1 MRRTTR
7 STLAGSLTL
16 LAALFGPRPAP
27 AAAELVYGFDI
38 EVTLSADRDLAEVEL
53 RVNQDAALLNEV
65 RWRPGPARA
74 FRGDGDVENQDDA
87 VLWRVPADGG
97 RLSYEVPIRHR
108 RNSNGYDAWIG
119 PRWAIFRGD
128 DLVPSARTVTEIG
141 ARSRTRLRF
150 ELPEDWS
157 SITAYPRTDDGWYR
171 IDRPE
176 RRFDRPVGW
185 MAVGRLGVR
194 RATISGVEVAV
205 AGPTGISLRRMDTL
219 AFLNWNLPALTAVFE
234 DFPGELLVLSA
245 GEPMW
250 RGGLSGPGSLFLH
263 QDRPL
268 ISENGTSTLM
278 HELLHLAQGYRADD
292 DADWIV
298 EGLAEFYSIEFMR
311 RSGSLPPEQATRA
324 FERQREWGRDVDSL
338 RTNRSTGAV
347 TARAATLFAQLD
359 REVRRATAGEASL
372 DDVARGL
379 TAHGGPVDLAT
390 LRQVAEGV
398 TGAPSSV
405 LADDRVP
412 GY

>member
-7 STLAGSLTL
+7 STLAGTLTL

-27 AAAELVYGFDI
+27 AAAELGSGFDI

-338 RTNRSTGAV
+338 RTNRSAGAV

>member
-157 SITAYPRTDDGWYR
+157 SITAYPRTDDGWDR

-379 TAHGGPVDLAT
+379 TAHGGPVALAT

-405 LADDRVP
+405 VADDRVP

>member
-1 MRRTTR
+1 MRSVTHHTP
-7 STLAGSLTL
+7 AWAVAL
-16 LAALFGPRPAP
+16 LVTLFGVQPVRAAP
-27 AAAELVYGFDI
+27 ELVYGFDV
-38 EVTLSADRDLAEVEL
+38 EVTMEADRDLAEVEL
-53 RVNQDAALLNEV
+53 RVTQDQVLLKEV

-74 FRGDGDVENQDDA
+74 FRGDGDVETLEDA

-97 RLSYEVPIRHR
+97 RLRYEVPIRHR
-108 RNSNGYDAWIG
+108 RSSKGYDAWIG

-128 DLVPSARTVTEIG
+128 DLVPSARTLTETG

-150 ELPEDWS
+150 ALPDDWS
-157 SITAYPRTDDGWYR
+157 SITAYPRTDDDWYR
-171 IDRPE
+171 VDRPE

-194 RATISGVEVAV
+194 RATISGVDVAV
-205 AGPTGISLRRMDTL
+205 AGPTGIGLRRMDTL
-219 AFLNWNLPALTAVFE
+219 AFLNWNLPAVAAVFE
-234 DFPGELLVLSA
+234 DFPQQLLVLSA

-250 RGGLSGPGSLFLH
+250 RGGLSGPASLFLH

-292 DADWIV
+292 DGDWIV

-311 RSGSLPPEQATRA
+311 RSGTLPPEQAKRA
-324 FERQREWGRDVDSL
+324 FERQRDWGDNVESL

-347 TARAATLFAQLD
+347 TARAATLFAELD
-359 REVRRATAGEASL
+359 REVRRATADEASL
-372 DDVARGL
+372 DNVARGL

-390 LRQVAEGV
+390 LRQVAEQV
-398 TGAPSSV
+398 IGAPSAV

>member
-1 MRRTTR
+1 MRPATR
-7 STLAGSLTL
+7 STPLGALTL
-16 LAALFGPRPAP
+16 LAALVGAHPVRAAP
-27 AAAELVYGFDI
+27 VLVYGFDV
-38 EVTLSADRDLAEVEL
+38 EVILSADRDLAEVEL
-53 RVNQDAALLNEV
+53 RVTQDPALLKEV
-65 RWRPGPARA
+65 RWRPGPAQA
-74 FRGDGDVENQDDA
+74 FRGDGDIERLDDA

-97 RLSYEVPIRHR
+97 RLRYEVPIRHR
-108 RNSNGYDAWIG
+108 RNSKGHDAWIG

-128 DLVPSARTVTEIG
+128 DLVPSARTLTETG

-150 ELPEDWS
+150 ELPDGWS

-171 IDRPE
+171 VDRPE

-194 RATISGVEVAV
+194 RATVSGVDVAV
-205 AGPTGISLRRMDTL
+205 AGPTGIGLRRMDTL

-234 DFPGELLVLSA
+234 DFPGQLLVVSA
-245 GEPMW
+245 GDPMW

-268 ISENGTSTLM
+268 MSENGTSTLM

-292 DADWIV
+292 DGDWIV

-311 RSGSLPPEQATRA
+311 RSGTLPPEQASRA

-338 RTNRSTGAV
+338 RTDRSTGAV
-347 TARAATLFAQLD
+347 TARAATLFAELD

-379 TAHGGPVDLAT
+379 TAHGGPVGLAT
-390 LRQVAEGV
+390 LQQVAEQI
-398 TGAPSSV
+398 TGAPSAV
-405 LADDRVP
+405 LANDRVP